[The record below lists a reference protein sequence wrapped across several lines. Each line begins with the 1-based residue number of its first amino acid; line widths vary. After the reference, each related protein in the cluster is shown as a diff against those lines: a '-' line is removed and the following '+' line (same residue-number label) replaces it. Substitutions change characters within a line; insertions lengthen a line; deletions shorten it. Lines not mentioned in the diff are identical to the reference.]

1 MRNVAFLLTPKSQ
14 VVCLYDTMT
23 LRQALEK
30 MEYHRYS
37 TVPILNRN
45 GRYVGSITEG
55 DLLWGIKNQYNLNLR
70 NAEEVPLIEIRRRR
84 DYHPINIS
92 ATIDEVLRMA
102 TSQNFIPVVDDRDAF
117 IGIIRR
123 QDILQY
129 FYKNGW
135 KPGEPNALQG
145 TSTSD
150 GVSSA

>member
-1 MRNVAFLLTPKSQ
+1 MKNVAFLLTPKSQ
-14 VVCLYDTMT
+14 VICLYDNMT

-37 TVPILNRN
+37 TVPILNHR
-45 GRYVGSITEG
+45 GGYVGSITEG

-70 NAEEVPLIEIRRRR
+70 DAEEVPLSEIRRKR
-84 DYHPINIS
+84 DYQPINIS
-92 ATIDEVLRMA
+92 ANIDEVLRMA

-129 FYKNGW
+129 FYKNRL
-135 KPGEPNALQG
+135 KLAEP
-145 TSTSD
+145 
-150 GVSSA
+150 SAERESPAPPEGQR